1 MTHDF
6 DLFVIG
12 GGSGGVR
19 AARLAAETGAK
30 VALAEEYR
38 MGGTCVIRGCV
49 PKKLMVYASE
59 FSETLNDAK
68 GYGWDAPTATFD
80 WAKFLPAKDA
90 EIARL
95 ESIYQT
101 NLEKAGVTVFKS
113 RARLGNPHEIH
124 LNTQTVTADKILIAT
139 GGRPFVPN
147 IKGASH
153 AITSNDIFHLPTLPK
168 SILIVGG
175 GYIACE
181 FACIL
186 NGLGVKTTQ
195 FYRGE
200 QILRGFDNEVRN
212 HIASEM
218 RNKNIDLRTN
228 TDIDGI
234 TETLRV
240 NGEQFGAVMLAT
252 GRVPNTEN
260 MGLEDAQ
267 ITLKKGAI
275 VVDDYAQT
283 SRKGVYAIGDVTDR
297 VNLTPV
303 AIREAVAFVDTA
315 FHATPRTM
323 DYADIAT
330 AVFTQPEIG
339 TVGLT
344 EETASARESVEV
356 YVSHFRPMKHILAG
370 RDEKMLMKMIVS
382 VATGKVLGV
391 HIVGHAAGEMIQLA
405 AIAVKMGATK
415 ADFDA
420 VVAVHPTAAEELV
433 TMRAPT
439 RVCDKGG

>member
-59 FSETLNDAK
+59 FAETLNDAK
-68 GYGWDAPTATFD
+68 GYGWDTPPATFD

-124 LNTQTVTADKILIAT
+124 LNTKTVTADKILIAT

-267 ITLKKGAI
+267 I
-275 VVDDYAQT
+275 
-283 SRKGVYAIGDVTDR
+283 
-297 VNLTPV
+297 
-303 AIREAVAFVDTA
+303 
-315 FHATPRTM
+315 ATPKR
-323 DYADIAT
+323 
-330 AVFTQPEIG
+330 
-339 TVGLT
+339 
-344 EETASARESVEV
+344 
-356 YVSHFRPMKHILAG
+356 
-370 RDEKMLMKMIVS
+370 RDS
-382 VATGKVLGV
+382 
-391 HIVGHAAGEMIQLA
+391 
-405 AIAVKMGATK
+405 
-415 ADFDA
+415 
-420 VVAVHPTAAEELV
+420 
-433 TMRAPT
+433 R
-439 RVCDKGG
+439 